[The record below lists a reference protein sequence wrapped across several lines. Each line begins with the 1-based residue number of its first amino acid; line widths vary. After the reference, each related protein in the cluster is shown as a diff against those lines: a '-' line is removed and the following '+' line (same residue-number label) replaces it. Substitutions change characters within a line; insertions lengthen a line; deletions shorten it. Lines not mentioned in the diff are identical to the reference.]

1 MEGLLFPVHGARRM
15 KTMSKLWGGRFD
27 KATDTLLERF
37 NASIGF
43 DWRLY
48 AADIAGSI
56 AYARSIRDVG
66 ILTDAELD
74 AIVRGLEQVRA
85 EFDAGTF
92 VALPSDEDIHTA
104 VERRLGE
111 IIGEAAGKLH
121 TGRSRN
127 DQIATDVRLYLL
139 YRIPVLRE
147 HVRALQRAIVD
158 KAEAHL
164 DVMMPGYTH
173 LQPAQPILFSHW
185 LMSFFWMLQRDLER
199 LDDLTRRV
207 SVMPLGSAAL
217 AGNTFGIDRDALAAD
232 LGFARISENSLDA
245 VSDRD
250 FIAEMLFWAALLQTH
265 LSRLAEDLIL
275 YATAE
280 FGFVE
285 LDDAYSTG
293 SSIMPQKKNPDSLEL
308 ARGKT
313 GRVVGNL
320 IALLTTL
327 KGLPSSYD
335 KDLQED
341 KEPLFDM
348 LDTLELELPIVAGVI
363 RTLRIHPE
371 RMASAL
377 RDDLLATELA
387 DYLVRQGLPF
397 RQGHHIVGQ
406 AVRLAGERGCGLR
419 DLTVDDYRTLSPYF
433 GDDVHDV
440 LDFRRAIE
448 QRSVSGGTATVAV
461 KAQIDKAKSLLG
473 G

>member
-1 MEGLLFPVHGARRM
+1 
-15 KTMSKLWGGRFD
+15 MSKLWGGRFD
-27 KATDTLLERF
+27 KATDALLERF

-43 DWRLY
+43 DRRLY

-56 AYARSIRDVG
+56 AYAHALEKVG
-66 ILTDAELD
+66 ILTAEETRAMVD
-74 AIVRGLEQVRA
+74 GLHAVLA

-92 VALPSDEDIHTA
+92 AFLPSDEDIHTA

-111 IIGEAAGKLH
+111 LIGEAAGKLH

-127 DQIATDVRLYLL
+127 DQVATDMRLYLL
-139 YRIPVLRE
+139 ARIPVLRE
-147 HVRALQRAIVD
+147 HLLGVQRAIVD

-164 DVMMPGYTH
+164 NVITPGYTH
-173 LQPAQPILFSHW
+173 MQPAQPILFSHW

-199 LDDLTRRV
+199 LDDLTKRV
-207 SVMPLGSAAL
+207 AVMPLGGAAL
-217 AGNTFGIDRDALAAD
+217 AGNTFGIDREALAVE
-232 LGFARISENSLDA
+232 LGFDRISENSLD
-245 VSDRD
+245 SIPDRD
-250 FIAEMLFWAALLQTH
+250 FVAEMLFWAALLQTH

-308 ARGKT
+308 VRGKT
-313 GRVVGNL
+313 GRLVGNL
-320 IALLTTL
+320 VTLLTTL

-341 KEPLFDM
+341 KEPLFDT

-363 RTLRIHPE
+363 DTLRLNAE
-371 RMASAL
+371 GMASAL

-387 DYLVRQGLPF
+387 DYLVRQGVPF

-406 AVRLAGERGCGLR
+406 AVRLALAKGCGLR
-419 DLTVDDYRTLSPYF
+419 DLSVADYQTISSYF

-448 QRSVSGGTATVAV
+448 QRSVPGGTATAAV
-461 KAQIDKAKSLLG
+461 KVQIEQAKVLWG
-473 G
+473 GRTRKSAMLFS

>member
-1 MEGLLFPVHGARRM
+1 
-15 KTMSKLWGGRFD
+15 MSKLWGGRFG

-37 NASIGF
+37 DASIGF

-48 AADIAGSI
+48 VADIAGSI
-56 AYARSIRDVG
+56 AYARALERVG
-66 ILTDAELD
+66 ILTADEAT
-74 AIVRGLEQVRA
+74 AIVDGLEAVEA

-92 VALPSDEDIHTA
+92 AVLPSDEDIHTA

-111 IIGEAAGKLH
+111 LIGEAAGKLH

-127 DQIATDVRLYLL
+127 DQVATDVRLYLL
-139 YRIPVLRE
+139 SRIPVLRE
-147 HVRALQRAIVD
+147 HLRGVQLAIVD

-173 LQPAQPILFSHW
+173 LQPAQPILFAHW
-185 LMSFFWMLQRDLER
+185 LMSFFWMLQRDVER

-207 SVMPLGSAAL
+207 SVMPLGGAAL
-217 AGNTFGIDRDALAAD
+217 AGNTFGIDRAALAAE
-232 LGFARISENSLDA
+232 LGFDRISENSLDA

-250 FIAEMLFWAALLQTH
+250 FIAEILFWAALLQTH
-265 LSRLAEDLIL
+265 LSRLAEDLVL

-320 IALLTTL
+320 VALLTTL

-341 KEPLFDM
+341 KEPLFDT
-348 LDTLELELPIVAGVI
+348 LDTLELELPIVAGVVA
-363 RTLRIHPE
+363 TLRIHPE

-377 RDDLLATELA
+377 HDDLLATELA
-387 DYLVRQGLPF
+387 DYLARRGLPF

-419 DLTVDDYRTLSPYF
+419 DLTVDDYRALSPHF
-433 GDDVHDV
+433 GDDVHEV
-440 LDFRRAIE
+440 LDFRRAVE
-448 QRSVSGGTATVAV
+448 QRSAPGGTATAAV
-461 KAQIDKAKSLLG
+461 KAQIAAAKAVLDTKA
-473 G
+473 

>member
-1 MEGLLFPVHGARRM
+1 
-15 KTMSKLWGGRFD
+15 MSKLWGGRFAKD
-27 KATDTLLERF
+27 MDARLEQF
-37 NASIGF
+37 NASITF
-43 DWRLY
+43 DRRLY
-48 AADIAGSI
+48 AADIEGSR
-56 AYARSIRDVG
+56 AYAHSIRAVH
-66 ILTDAELD
+66 ILTDFELN
-74 AIVRGLEQVRA
+74 AIEQGLEQVRA

-92 VALPSDEDIHTA
+92 VFLPSDEDIHTA

-111 IIGEAAGKLH
+111 LIGETAGKLH

-127 DQIATDVRLYLL
+127 DQIATDIRLYLL
-139 YRIPVLRE
+139 GQIPAM
-147 HVRALQRAIVD
+147 RALVREVQRAMVD

-164 DVMMPGYTH
+164 DVIMPGYTH
-173 LQPAQPILFSHW
+173 LQPAQPVLFAHW
-185 LMSFFWMLQRDLER
+185 LMSFFWMLQRDVER
-199 LDDLTRRV
+199 LDDLTKRV
-207 SVMPLGSAAL
+207 AVLPLGGAAL
-217 AGNTFGIDRDALAAD
+217 AGNAFGIDREALAAD
-232 LGFARISENSLDA
+232 LGFARISENSLDS
-245 VSDRD
+245 VPGRD

-285 LDDAYSTG
+285 LDDAFSTG

-320 IALLTTL
+320 VSLLVTL

-341 KEPLFDM
+341 KEPLFDT
-348 LDTLELELPIVAGVI
+348 LDTLEIELPVLAGVI
-363 RTLRIHPE
+363 ATLRINAE
-371 RMASAL
+371 RMAAAL

-406 AVRLAGERGCGLR
+406 AVRLAAERGCGLR
-419 DLTVDDYRTLSPYF
+419 GLSVDDYRALSPHF
-433 GDDVHDV
+433 GADVHSV

-448 QRSVSGGTATVAV
+448 QRSVPGGTATAAV
-461 KAQIDKAKSLLG
+461 KAQIEAARELLK
-473 G
+473 

>member
-1 MEGLLFPVHGARRM
+1 
-15 KTMSKLWGGRFD
+15 MSKLWGGRFAKD
-27 KATDTLLERF
+27 MDARLEQF
-37 NASIGF
+37 NASITF
-43 DWRLY
+43 DRRLY
-48 AADIAGSI
+48 AADIEGSR
-56 AYARSIRDVG
+56 AYAHSIRAVH
-66 ILTDAELD
+66 ILTDFELN
-74 AIVRGLEQVRA
+74 AIEQGLEQVRA

-92 VALPSDEDIHTA
+92 VFLPSDEDIHTA

-111 IIGEAAGKLH
+111 LIGETAGKLH

-127 DQIATDVRLYLL
+127 DQIATDIRLYLL
-139 YRIPVLRE
+139 GQIPAM
-147 HVRALQRAIVD
+147 RALVREVQRAMVD

-164 DVMMPGYTH
+164 DVIMPGYTH
-173 LQPAQPILFSHW
+173 LQPAQPVLFAHW
-185 LMSFFWMLQRDLER
+185 LMSFFWMLQRDVER
-199 LDDLTRRV
+199 LDDLTKRV
-207 SVMPLGSAAL
+207 AVLPLGGAAL
-217 AGNTFGIDRDALAAD
+217 AGNAFGIDREALAAD
-232 LGFARISENSLDA
+232 LGFARISENSLDS
-245 VSDRD
+245 VPGRD

-285 LDDAYSTG
+285 LDDAFSTG

-320 IALLTTL
+320 VSLLVTR

-341 KEPLFDM
+341 KEPLFDT
-348 LDTLELELPIVAGVI
+348 LDTLEIELPVLAGVI
-363 RTLRIHPE
+363 ATLRINAE
-371 RMASAL
+371 RMAAAL

-406 AVRLAGERGCGLR
+406 AVRLAAERGCGLR
-419 DLTVDDYRTLSPYF
+419 GLSVDDYRALSPHF
-433 GDDVHDV
+433 GADVHSV

-448 QRSVSGGTATVAV
+448 QRSVPGGTATAAV
-461 KAQIDKAKSLLG
+461 KAQIEAARELLK
-473 G
+473 

>member
-1 MEGLLFPVHGARRM
+1 
-15 KTMSKLWGGRFD
+15 MSKLWGGRFD
-27 KATDTLLERF
+27 KTTDALLERF

-43 DWRLY
+43 DWRMY
-48 AADIAGSI
+48 TADIQGSI
-56 AYARSIRDVG
+56 AYAHALEKVS
-66 ILTDAELD
+66 ILTVDETK
-74 AIVRGLEQVRA
+74 AIVDGLEAVKA

-92 VALPSDEDIHTA
+92 AFLPSDEDIHTA

-111 IIGEAAGKLH
+111 LIGDVAGKLH

-127 DQIATDVRLYLL
+127 DQVATDMRLYLL
-139 YRIPVLRE
+139 ARIPVLRD
-147 HVRALQRAIVD
+147 HVQGLQRAIVD
-158 KAEAHL
+158 KAEAYL
-164 DVMMPGYTH
+164 DVIMPGYTH

-185 LMSFFWMLQRDLER
+185 LMSFFWMLQRDVER
-199 LDDLTRRV
+199 LDDLTKRV
-207 SVMPLGSAAL
+207 SVMPLGGAAL
-217 AGNTFGIDRDALAAD
+217 AGNTFGIDREALAAE
-232 LGFARISENSLDA
+232 LGFAQRGLPRISENSLDA
-245 VSDRD
+245 VPDRD
-250 FIAEMLFWAALLQTH
+250 FVAETLFWAALLQTH

-308 ARGKT
+308 VRGKT
-313 GRVVGNL
+313 GRLVGNL
-320 IALLTTL
+320 VALLTTL

-341 KEPLFDM
+341 KEPLFDT

-363 RTLRIHPE
+363 DTLRIHPE

-387 DYLVRQGLPF
+387 DYLVRQGVPF

-419 DLTVDDYRTLSPYF
+419 NLTVDDYRALSSHF
-433 GDDVHDV
+433 GGDVHDV
-440 LDFRRAIE
+440 LNFRRAVE
-448 QRSVSGGTATVAV
+448 QRSVPGGTATAAV
-461 KAQIDKAKSLLG
+461 KAQIEQARVLLNQ
-473 G
+473 

>member
-1 MEGLLFPVHGARRM
+1 
-15 KTMSKLWGGRFD
+15 MSKLWGGRFAKEMD
-27 KATDTLLERF
+27 ELLERF
-37 NASIGF
+37 NASIRF
-43 DWRLY
+43 DQRMY
-48 AADIAGSI
+48 AADIQGSI
-56 AYARSIRDVG
+56 AYAHALEKVG
-66 ILTDAELD
+66 ILTAEETRALVD
-74 AIVRGLEQVRA
+74 GLNAVLA

-92 VALPSDEDIHTA
+92 AFLPSDEDIHTA

-111 IIGEAAGKLH
+111 LIGEAAGKLH

-127 DQIATDVRLYLL
+127 DQVATDMRLYLL
-139 YRIPVLRE
+139 ARIPVSRE
-147 HVRALQRAIVD
+147 HLKGVQRAIVD

-164 DVMMPGYTH
+164 DVIMPGYTH

-185 LMSFFWMLQRDLER
+185 LMSFFWMVQRDMER

-207 SVMPLGSAAL
+207 SVMPLGGAAL
-217 AGNTFGIDRDALAAD
+217 AGNTFGINREALAVE

-245 VSDRD
+245 VPGRD
-250 FIAEMLFWAALLQTH
+250 FVAEILFWAALLQTH

-308 ARGKT
+308 VRGKT
-313 GRVVGNL
+313 GRLVGNL
-320 IALLTTL
+320 VALLTTL
-327 KGLPSSYD
+327 KGLPSTYN

-341 KEPLFDM
+341 KESLFDT
-348 LDTLELELPIVAGVI
+348 LDTLDIELPVVAGVI
-363 RTLRIHPE
+363 STLRLNAE
-371 RMASAL
+371 GMASAL

-397 RQGHHIVGQ
+397 RQGHHLVGQ
-406 AVRLAGERGCGLR
+406 AVRAALAKGCGLR
-419 DLTVDDYRTLSPYF
+419 DLSVAEYQAISPYF

-448 QRSVSGGTATVAV
+448 QRSVPGGTATAAV
-461 KAQIDKAKSLLG
+461 QAQIEKAKALLNL
-473 G
+473 

>member
-1 MEGLLFPVHGARRM
+1 MG
-15 KTMSKLWGGRFD
+15 KLWGGRFAKEMD
-27 KATDTLLERF
+27 KLLEQF

-43 DWRLY
+43 DQRMY
-48 AADIAGSI
+48 AADIKGSI
-56 AYARSIRDVG
+56 AYAHALEKVG
-66 ILTDAELD
+66 ILTADETQ
-74 AIVRGLEQVRA
+74 AIVDGLKAVLA

-92 VALPSDEDIHTA
+92 AFLPSDEDIHTA

-111 IIGEAAGKLH
+111 LIGDVAGKLH

-127 DQIATDVRLYLL
+127 DQVATDMRLYLL
-139 YRIPVLRE
+139 ARIPVLRE
-147 HVRALQRAIVD
+147 HLQGVQRAIVD

-164 DVMMPGYTH
+164 DVIMPGYTH
-173 LQPAQPILFSHW
+173 MQPAQPVLFAHW
-185 LMSFFWMLQRDLER
+185 LMSFFWMLQRDVER
-199 LDDLTRRV
+199 LDDLTKRV
-207 SVMPLGSAAL
+207 SVLPLGGAAL
-217 AGNTFGIDRDALAAD
+217 AGNTFGIDREALAAE
-232 LGFARISENSLDA
+232 LGFARVSENSMDA

-250 FIAEMLFWAALLQTH
+250 FVAEMLFWAALLQTH
-265 LSRLAEDLIL
+265 LSRLAEDLII

-308 ARGKT
+308 VRGKT
-313 GRVVGNL
+313 GRLVGNL
-320 IALLTTL
+320 VTLLTTL

-341 KEPLFDM
+341 KEPLFDT

-363 RTLRIHPE
+363 STLRLNAE
-371 RMASAL
+371 GMASAL
-377 RDDLLATELA
+377 CDDLLATELA

-419 DLTVDDYRTLSPYF
+419 DLTVDDYRALSPHF

-448 QRSVSGGTATVAV
+448 QRSVPGGTATAAV
-461 KAQIDKAKSLLG
+461 KAQIEKAKAVLG
-473 G
+473 NFH